1 MLLKDV
7 DERKRLAYLLSLSR
21 SRDQRYIVEHPRPG
35 LKFLGVVIVIG
46 LILVMAY
53 LWQ

>member
-1 MLLKDV
+1 MLNDM
-7 DERKRLAYLLSLSR
+7 DDRKRLAYLLSLSR

-46 LILVMAY
+46 LILALAY
-53 LWQ
+53 LGQ